1 INPFQNSELTFSGT
15 GQVRSTPQS
24 SGYIGASGGRNVYLQ
39 PSVGTYFTIS
49 GIDTSKYESLSSLS
63 FGVHK
68 NRTEAIPI
76 DSTQFVVEVATD
88 YDLINNTGTF
98 VALSYPTLMP
108 TGWSLI
114 TIDGSIIPLT
124 SNLAIR

>member
-1 INPFQNSELTFSGT
+1 
-15 GQVRSTPQS
+15 
-24 SGYIGASGGRNVYLQ
+24 
-39 PSVGTYFTIS
+39 
-49 GIDTSKYESLSSLS
+49 LS

-68 NRTEAIPI
+68 NRTAALPI

-88 YDLINNTGTF
+88 YNPINNTGTF

-108 TGWSLI
+108 QGWSLI

-124 SNLAIR
+124 SNLAIRFRQNQELVTIRIDDIILTGTPKDAIYENGTWVGTPTIDRDVIIR